1 MSAIRDTFRPLL
13 FVFGT
18 LSALL
23 IALLVTLFIRTPIPT
38 LNPYIGT
45 QATVVTYSDGSEM
58 GRFASENR
66 IEVPLLRIPLY
77 TQRAVMAAEDKDF
90 YSHIAFSPSAIIR
103 ALLNNAQGGDVQG
116 GSTITQQYVKIAYL
130 TQEQTIERKLKE
142 LIIAIKIERKYSK
155 DEILLKYLNAIYF
168 GRGAYGIETAANQYF
183 NKSSSELTVAESIV
197 LASIIRSPG
206 RYDPSSGPTNL
217 SNLRNRFLGVKK
229 LMLEKNWI
237 STSVYEN
244 MQFPEIAPRKNLNT
258 FVGVTGHIM
267 EEVRKE
273 LYSRGFNDDEISK
286 GGLVVKTTI
295 NKRAQEAAEWAV
307 VKETPNDIP
316 KDLRIGLVAIKPGD
330 GAVIAMYGGQDYLER
345 QLNDA
350 TQSITQAGS
359 TFKPFALIAAL
370 ERGIPL
376 SSVWDGRSPQI
387 FYGAGKPYKVS
398 NYGNSNFGK
407 IPLLRA
413 TAFSVNTVFVRLAY
427 RVGFSP
433 IVDAARR
440 AGIPSTVQM
449 LPTPSFVLGVSS
461 PHVIDVANA
470 FATFASEGIYSKPYL
485 VSRISKLD
493 GNVVF
498 EVEQETKRVFS
509 KQVMSDLNY
518 ALRGVVRGGTAS
530 AALGGFPRPVAGK
543 TGTSQNNASAWFTGY
558 TPQLSA
564 SVALFRDDATEALSG
579 IGGLNSVTGG
589 SFPARIWNS
598 FARKALA
605 NEPIKNFSYPSFI
618 GGTKPIDLIN
628 PSPTPKDSKSP
639 SKSDSKPR
647 VPVIPKVTAKPI
659 PLPSTSAKKIP

>member
-1 MSAIRDTFRPLL
+1 MISVKEKLRPI
-13 FVFGT
+13 FFIFGT
-18 LSALL
+18 LSLLLFLLL
-23 IALLVTLFIRTPIPT
+23 IALFIRTPIPQ

-66 IEVPLLRIPLY
+66 IEVPLIRIPSF

-90 YSHIAFSPSAIIR
+90 YYHLAFSPTAILR
-103 ALLNNAQGGDVQG
+103 AFVNNAQGGDIQG

-130 TQEQTIERKLKE
+130 TQEQSLGRKLKE
-142 LIIAIKIERKYSK
+142 LIIAFKIEGRFTK

-183 NKSSSELTVAESIV
+183 DKSASELTVPESIV

-206 RYDPSSGPTNL
+206 RYDPSSGANNL
-217 SNLRNRFLGVKK
+217 NNLRNRFMGVKK
-229 LMLEKNWI
+229 LMLEKEWI
-237 STSVYEN
+237 SQSVFDN
-244 MQFPEIAPRKNLNT
+244 MQFPEILPRKNLNT

-286 GGLVVKTTI
+286 GGLVVRTTI
-295 NKRAQEAAEWAV
+295 DKTAQDAAEWAV
-307 VKETPNDIP
+307 VKETPNDAP
-316 KDLRIGLVAIKPGD
+316 KDLHVGLVAIKPGD
-330 GAVIAMYGGQDYLER
+330 GAVIAMYGGSDYLER

-387 FYGAGKPYKVS
+387 YYGAGAPYKVS

-413 TAFSVNTVFVRLAY
+413 TAYSVNTIFVRLAY
-427 RVGFSP
+427 RVGFAP

-440 AGIPSTVQM
+440 AGIPSTVEM

-485 VSRISKLD
+485 IARISKLN
-493 GNVVF
+493 GSAIYQVKP
-498 EVEQETKRVFS
+498 ETKRVFS
-509 KQVMSDLNY
+509 KRVMADLNY

-564 SVALFRDDATEALSG
+564 SVALFRDDATEELSG

-589 SFPARIWNS
+589 SFPARIWNT
-598 FARKALA
+598 FAQKTLA

-618 GGTKPIDLIN
+618 GGTKAIDLIN
-628 PSPTPKDSKSP
+628 PSPTPKESLSP
-639 SKSDSKPR
+639 NKGDTKPKI
-647 VPVIPKVTAKPI
+647 PAIPKVTAKPI
-659 PLPSTSAKKIP
+659 PLPSVSAKKIP